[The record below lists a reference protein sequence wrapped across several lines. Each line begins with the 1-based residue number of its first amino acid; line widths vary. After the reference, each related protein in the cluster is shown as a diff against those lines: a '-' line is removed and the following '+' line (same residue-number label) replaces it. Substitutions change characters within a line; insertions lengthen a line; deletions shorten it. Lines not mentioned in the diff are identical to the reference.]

1 MRTVLVVGARGRIGG
16 ALLARLQRAEGIRVV
31 AAARSPL
38 PDGTPTVLV
47 DLADPPSLRRAVLDV
62 RPDAVVHLAGL
73 TGAACEASPSLVE
86 LVNVTAP
93 LVVREASSECGAD
106 TMVFP
111 STSAVYGDRYDGA
124 AGEDDG
130 LDCRSAYAA
139 SKLAAERALV
149 SSWRASAG
157 TVPVLLR
164 PFNVFGPGFDDSLVE
179 KLRRSSVDGSVVLR
193 GWQGFA
199 RDYVHVSDV
208 VDVVSELVAR
218 PVVHE
223 PTTLNVGSGRST
235 SNAELVG
242 LLSRRHDLR
251 WTLEDGP
258 ESRTQADCTRLA
270 TLLGWSPSLR
280 PA

>member
-16 ALLARLQRAEGIRVV
+16 ALLTRLQRAEGIRPV
-31 AAARSPL
+31 AAARVPL
-38 PDGTPTVLV
+38 ADGTHTVLA
-47 DLADPPSLRRAVLDV
+47 DLTDPPSLRRAVLDV

-73 TGAACEASPSLVE
+73 TGAACDARPSLVE

-93 LVVREASSECGAD
+93 LVVREAATEAGAD
-106 TMVFP
+106 TVVFP
-111 STSAVYGDRYDGA
+111 STSGVYGDRHDGA
-124 AGEDDG
+124 AGEDDP

-149 SSWRASAG
+149 SSWQASAG
-157 TVPVLLR
+157 AVPVLLR

-179 KLRRSSVDGSVVLR
+179 KLRRSGAGDPVVLR
-193 GWQGFA
+193 GWHDFA

-208 VDVVSELVAR
+208 VDVVAELVAR
-218 PVVHE
+218 AVVRE

-235 SNAELVG
+235 SNAELVE
-242 LLSRRHDLR
+242 LLSRRHELR
-251 WTLEDGP
+251 WTLQDGP
-258 ESRTQADCTRLA
+258 ASRTQADVSRLA
-270 TLLGWSPSLR
+270 ALLGWTPSRR